1 MIEEMEDEAIEFQDK
16 IRGLDKEVKDW
27 QIYNFIRLEVQRFR
41 DTMPLLS
48 ELRDDS
54 MRDRHWR
61 ELRFEVKDDFDQTGD
76 DFTLEKLFNLN
87 LLAHAD
93 KIYDIGER
101 AKKQLKIE
109 ISLNNIEN
117 MWEKNPKS
125 DLNMIS
131 QKSKGGDNEEYW
143 IIGST
148 DNIMELIEQHGLEL
162 GNFKSSPFYKEFDQK
177 IDLWEGYI
185 A

>member
-1 MIEEMEDEAIEFQDK
+1 
-16 IRGLDKEVKDW
+16 
-27 QIYNFIRLEVQRFR
+27 
-41 DTMPLLS
+41 MPLLS

-131 QKSKGGDNEEYW
+131 
-143 IIGST
+143 
-148 DNIMELIEQHGLEL
+148 
-162 GNFKSSPFYKEFDQK
+162 
-177 IDLWEGYI
+177 
-185 A
+185 